1 VRTHHKLL
9 KFVVIS
15 TGLLTGA
22 GAVTFAAY
30 GRQPDGVIADQVFVA
45 GMDWSKMPASQARTM
60 LETWRQ
66 ERLGETVTLKLPP
79 EAKSQ
84 KQWTPTRADLGADVD
99 MDATLADALAIGKDE
114 NAVTRLIGILM
125 GRQRVDLTPRW
136 QIDEKKLQKYLSR
149 QIAPGVNVPPR
160 DARFLPRK
168 VGFNVI
174 PERPGTRLDNG
185 AILALLSEQL
195 LQQNLMEIT
204 LPVKVVAP
212 KVTRE
217 DFKEI
222 TGEIS
227 RFSTYISGT
236 RDRKHN
242 VRLASSKIH
251 GIALRP
257 GDTFSFNDVVG
268 PRTPK
273 AGFRMAPVIV
283 QGRKQEGWGGGACQ
297 VSSTLFNVALLAD
310 LKILRRQSH
319 SIPSTYISLGRDATV
334 DYGSIDLKFQ
344 NVSDSTVVL
353 AAEVVDNRMLMRV
366 FGKPMPGKKIEIV
379 RTSSASWGGSVRT
392 ISDPTLPAGKR
403 VTVESGRSGR
413 RATIARI
420 IKMDGKEV
428 RRDYFSSYYPPLTG
442 TIRLGT
448 GPAAPKPGAPKPPAS
463 TTPPATAG
471 GAQTHVP

>member
-1 VRTHHKLL
+1 MRTHQKLL
-9 KFVVIS
+9 KLVVIS
-15 TGLLTGA
+15 AGLLSGA

-30 GRQPDGVIADQVFVA
+30 GRQPEGVMVDRVFVA
-45 GMDWSKMPASQARTM
+45 GMDWSNMPASRARAM
-60 LETWRQ
+60 LERWRQ
-66 ERLGETVTLKLPP
+66 ERLNETVTLKLPP
-79 EAKSQ
+79 EAKRQ

-99 MDATLADALAIGKDE
+99 IEATLEDALAVGKDE
-114 NAVTRLIGILM
+114 NAVTRLIGKLR

-136 QIDEKKLQKYLSR
+136 QIDAKKLQAYLA
-149 QIAPGVNVPPR
+149 QQVAPGVNVPPR
-160 DARFLPRK
+160 DARFIPRK

-174 PERPGTRLDNG
+174 PDRLGTALDNE
-185 AILALLSEQL
+185 AMIALLTEQL
-195 LQQNLMEIT
+195 PQPNLMEIT

-217 DFKEI
+217 DFEEV

-227 RFSTYISGT
+227 RFSTYITGT

-242 VRLASSKIH
+242 IRLASSKIH

-257 GDTFSFNDVVG
+257 GDIFSFNEVVG

-297 VSSTLFNVALLAD
+297 VSSTLFNAALLAD
-310 LKILRRQSH
+310 LKIVRRQSH
-319 SIPSTYISLGRDATV
+319 SIPSTYVSLGRDATV

-353 AAEVVDNRMLMRV
+353 AAEVEGNRMLMRV
-366 FGKPMPGKKIEIV
+366 FGKPQPGKQVEIV
-379 RTSSASWGGSVRT
+379 RTSASSWGGSVRT
-392 ISDPTLPAGKR
+392 ISDPTLPAGKH
-403 VTVESGRSGR
+403 VTVEAARSGR

-420 IKMDGKEV
+420 IRVDGREV
-428 RRDYFSSYYPPLTG
+428 RRDYFSSYYPPFTG
-442 TIRLGT
+442 TVRVGT
-448 GPAAPKPGAPKPPAS
+448 GPAAPKPGVPKPAAPSA
-463 TTPPATAG
+463 PPSTAG
-471 GAQTHVP
+471 GAQTHIP